1 MAMWRITRW
10 YWYAIFWKQQVVSID
25 TFDLQHSGDSFFFKR
40 SEVPNPTHRHIVP
53 VFWGQWEM
61 EPVATTR
68 AHAESCE
75 FEPQLGEV
83 GHVAC
88 GCWREHER
96 TVESSEIRSLFA
108 HSSHGSTSNYLR
120 WMILIYLYRHNI
132 IIYKYNRHICIYI
145 YIIYIYTH
153 VTLSRKIV

>member
-1 MAMWRITRW
+1 MQ
-10 YWYAIFWKQQVVSID
+10 FFESNKLFSID

-132 IIYKYNRHICIYI
+132 IIYKYNRHYI
-145 YIIYIYTH
+145 YIIYIYTCN
-153 VTLSRKIV
+153 IVPQNSIR